1 MKGNGPFGTRLV
13 LVASS
18 FEGKPKMWL
27 GDHSRIRIFDFRL
40 NSCAKRI
47 YLIMLRLRSAA
58 NSNQEGTIEGNFKLD
73 D

>member
-13 LVASS
+13 LLASS

-27 GDHSRIRIFDFRL
+27 SNHFRIRSLDFRL
-40 NSCAKRI
+40 NSSAKRI
-47 YLIMLRLRSAA
+47 YLIMLSLRSAP
-58 NSNQEGTIEGNFKLD
+58 NSNQEGIIEGNFKLD